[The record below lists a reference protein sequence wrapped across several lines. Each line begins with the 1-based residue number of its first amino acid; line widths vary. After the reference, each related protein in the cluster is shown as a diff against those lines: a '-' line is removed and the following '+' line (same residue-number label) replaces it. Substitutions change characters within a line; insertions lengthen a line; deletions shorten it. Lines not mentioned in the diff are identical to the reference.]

1 MSTKSRSSTDVSYD
15 DEARAAYG
23 EAMPSDPTRRCHNV
37 LDPLHS
43 LIYFAPEADEVFTE
57 GGLRPGRMNYFASRA
72 APMGAVSPGVVV
84 ATFYNFSPDL
94 VARHIPRAWTLAN
107 PEDIVQARFVLAGK
121 VLRRL
126 LGDDVAASPEVAEA
140 GALARKAAQV
150 CTPQGR
156 PLYAAHADLEYPT
169 DPLTSLWH
177 SITLLREYRGDGH
190 LGVLMQH
197 GLSGLDALQT
207 HQATG
212 KAFTDEFAQASRGW
226 SAELWAAGIAG
237 LQERGLLDEDGGL
250 TEAGREKRREIEER
264 TDDLARA
271 PYDSLGDA
279 DLARLT
285 EIGLGLTRRVQ
296 AAGAFPAAAFAAR
309 PPRTA

>member
-1 MSTKSRSSTDVSYD
+1 
-15 DEARAAYG
+15 
-23 EAMPSDPTRRCHNV
+23 MPSAPPRRCHNL

-43 LIYFAPEADEVFTE
+43 LIYFAPEADEVFSE

-94 VARHIPRAWTLAN
+94 VARHIPRAWTLAS
-107 PEDIVQARFVLAGK
+107 PEDIVRARFLLADK

-126 LGDDVAASPEVAEA
+126 LGDEIATSAEVEEAAE
-140 GALARKAAQV
+140 LAKRAARV

-169 DPLTSLWH
+169 QPLTSLWH
-177 SITLLREYRGDGH
+177 SITLLREFRGDGH
-190 LGVLMQH
+190 VAALVDAEMP
-197 GLSGLDALQT
+197 GLDALIT

-212 KAFTDEFAQASRGW
+212 KGFTSEFAQASRGW

-237 LQERGLLDEDGGL
+237 LQERGLLDETGAL
-250 TEAGREKRREIEER
+250 TSAGQEVRRGIEER
-264 TDDLARA
+264 TDELARA
-271 PYDSLGDA
+271 PYESLGET

-285 EIGLGLTRRVQ
+285 ELGLGLTRRVQ
-296 AAGAFPAAAFAAR
+296 AAGAFPAQAFAA
-309 PPRTA
+309 TSQSKS

>member
-1 MSTKSRSSTDVSYD
+1 
-15 DEARAAYG
+15 
-23 EAMPSDPTRRCHNV
+23 MPSAPSRRCHNV

-43 LIYFAPEADEVFTE
+43 LIYFAPEADEVFSE

-94 VARHIPRAWTLAN
+94 VTRHIPRAWTLAS
-107 PEDIVQARFVLAGK
+107 PDDIVRARFLLANK

-126 LGDDVAASPEVAEA
+126 LGDEVADSAEVEEA
-140 GALARKAAQV
+140 AELARRAARV

-169 DPLTSLWH
+169 QPLVSLWH
-177 SITLLREYRGDGH
+177 SITLLREFRGDGH
-190 LGVLMQH
+190 VAALVDAGMP
-197 GLSGLDALQT
+197 GLDALIT
-207 HQATG
+207 HSATG
-212 KAFTDEFAQASRGW
+212 KGFTPEFAQASRGW

-237 LQERGLLDEDGGL
+237 LQERGQIDDKGAL
-250 TEAGREKRREIEER
+250 TEAGQQTRQRVEER

-271 PYDSLGDA
+271 PYESLGES

-285 EIGLGLTRRVQ
+285 ELGLGLTRRVQ
-296 AAGAFPAAAFAAR
+296 AAGAFPAQAFSAPAKR
-309 PPRTA
+309 ERT